1 MRTIKNFK
9 NLFRMLKNQN
19 DELIWANVWHDTRKG
34 IPWLADMPGISP
46 GRWAVGYNYLY
57 VMTRILNEWKPVS
70 VLELGLG
77 VSTTLISK
85 YFESMDDHTD
95 AVHIIAEHDH
105 DWITFYGKS
114 HPLSACS
121 VIKKQKLVT
130 KRDGNEKYYTYENLA
145 ESIQG
150 HKFQIISVDA
160 PFGGGYKSRTDI
172 LELLPDILEK
182 EFVIIMDDVNRI
194 GERNTCLQIKQVL
207 NDHHIK
213 WVDTVYEG
221 ATHCCVIASY
231 NNRFF
236 CSL

>member
-1 MRTIKNFK
+1 MHR
-9 NLFRMLKNQN
+9 
-19 DELIWANVWHDTRKG
+19 
-34 IPWLADMPGISP
+34 S
-46 GRWAVGYNYLY
+46 
-57 VMTRILNEWKPVS
+57 
-70 VLELGLG
+70 
-77 VSTTLISK
+77 
-85 YFESMDDHTD
+85 
-95 AVHIIAEHDH
+95 
-105 DWITFYGKS
+105 
-114 HPLSACS
+114 
-121 VIKKQKLVT
+121 
-130 KRDGNEKYYTYENLA
+130 
-145 ESIQG
+145 
-150 HKFQIISVDA
+150 
-160 PFGGGYKSRTDI
+160 GGGYKSRTDI